1 MKYLKLLL
9 SFVLVIGIFFVLN
22 TKLGDIPPLGKF
34 LNPQSGIWQNETSES
49 VTGEVSI
56 PGLKD
61 KVTVHYD
68 EYMIP
73 HVFAQNEHD
82 LYKAQGYL
90 TAKHRLWQLEFQTHA
105 AAGRLSE
112 IFGEGALNYD
122 RTARR
127 RGMGY
132 GADQAISYMEQ
143 YDTETLS
150 FVQDYAD
157 GVNAY
162 IDQLNPED
170 YPVEYKLLDYQPEAW
185 SPKKRR
191 YC

>member
-122 RTARR
+122 RTERR

-170 YPVEYKLLDYQPEAW
+170 
-185 SPKKRR
+185 
-191 YC
+191 